1 MLRIAQIAPLF
12 ESVPPK
18 LYGGTERVVAYLTDA
33 LVQMGHAVTL
43 FASGDSVTK
52 ANLVPVTPASLRLSG
67 CADQMA
73 GHILQLQ
80 EVMDR
85 AHEFDLLHFHTDYL
99 HFPLTRLSRKKTL
112 TTLHGRLDIPELKP
126 LYRKFNDMPVVSISN
141 SQRKPLYMANWVGT
155 VHHGLPLHLYKPVYQ
170 HNNTEDYVVFLGR
183 FSPEKRADRAIEIAR
198 RANIKIKV
206 AAKVDKADEAY
217 FDKEIRHLLDQPH
230 VEYLHEVNETQKG
243 PLLANAKALLFP
255 IDWPEP
261 FGMVLIE
268 AMACGTPIVA
278 YNHGSV
284 PEIVEHGKTG
294 FIVNTIEKAVEALEN
309 IHLISREECRDTFEK
324 KFSATVMAKNYV
336 RLYEKLLHKQPQR
349 SLFLKPAYR
358 K

>member
-1 MLRIAQIAPLF
+1 MLRIAQIAPLV

-18 LYGGTERVVAYLTDA
+18 FYGGTERVVAYLTDA
-33 LVQMGHAVTL
+33 LVKLGHDVTL

-52 ANLVPVTPASLRLSG
+52 ARLVSVIPTSLRLSA
-67 CADQMA
+67 CVDQMA
-73 GHILQLQ
+73 GNILQLQ

-85 AHEFDLLHFHTDYL
+85 SHEFDLLHFHTDYL
-99 HFPLTRLSRKKTL
+99 HFPVTRLSHKKTL

-126 LYRKFNDMPVVSISN
+126 LYKKFHDIPVISISN
-141 SQRKPLYMANWVGT
+141 AQRRPLPMANWVAT
-155 VHHGLPLHLYKPVYQ
+155 VYHGLPVNLYQPG
-170 HNNTEDYVVFLGR
+170 NGESDYVVFLGR

-198 RANIKIKV
+198 RVNIKIKI
-206 AAKVDKADEAY
+206 AAKVDKADERY
-217 FDKEIRHLLDQPH
+217 FEKEIRHLLDQPH
-230 VEYLHEVNETQKG
+230 VEYLHEIGEAEKG

-268 AMACGTPIVA
+268 AMACGTPIIA

-284 PEIVEHGKTG
+284 PEIVTHGKNG
-294 FIVNTIEKAVEALEN
+294 FIVDSIEKATEALQN
-309 IHLISREECRDTFEK
+309 IHLISRDECRATFEK
-324 KFSATVMAKNYV
+324 RFSDIVMAENYV
-336 RLYEKLLHKQPQR
+336 RLYERSLHKQAER
-349 SLFLKPAYR
+349 SFYLKPAYR

>member
-1 MLRIAQIAPLF
+1 MLRIAQIAPLV

-18 LYGGTERVVAYLTDA
+18 FYGGTERVVAYLTNA
-33 LVQMGHAVTL
+33 LVKLGHDVTL
-43 FASGDSVTK
+43 FASGDSITK
-52 ANLVPVTPASLRLSG
+52 ARLVSVIPTSIRLSN
-67 CADQMA
+67 CVDQMA
-73 GHILQLQ
+73 GNVLQLQ

-85 AHEFDLLHFHTDYL
+85 ADEFDILHFHTDYL
-99 HFPLTRLSRKKTL
+99 HFPVTRLSHKKTL

-126 LYRKFNDMPVVSISN
+126 LYQKFNDIPVISISN
-141 SQRKPLYMANWVGT
+141 AQRRPLPMANWIDT
-155 VHHGLPLHLYKPVYQ
+155 VYHGLPEDLYQPG
-170 HNNTEDYVVFLGR
+170 HGEGDYVVFLGR

-198 RANIKIKV
+198 RANVKIKI
-206 AAKVDKADEAY
+206 AAKVDKADERY
-217 FDKEIRHLLDQPH
+217 FEKEIRHLLDQPH
-230 VEYLHEVNETQKG
+230 VEYLQEIGEEEKG

-268 AMACGTPIVA
+268 ALACGTPIIA

-294 FIVNTIEKAVEALEN
+294 FIVDSIEKATEALEN
-309 IHLISREECRDTFEK
+309 INLISREECFAAFQRR
-324 KFSATVMAKNYV
+324 FSDSVMAKNYT
-336 RLYEKLLHKQPQR
+336 RLYEKSLRLQSER
-349 SLFLKPAYR
+349 SFYLTPAYR